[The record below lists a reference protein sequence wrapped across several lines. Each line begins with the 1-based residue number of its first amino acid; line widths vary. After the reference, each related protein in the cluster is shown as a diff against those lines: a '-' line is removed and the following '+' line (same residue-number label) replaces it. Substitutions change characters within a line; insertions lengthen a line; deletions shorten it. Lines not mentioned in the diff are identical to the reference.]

1 MGMFDSFYIE
11 YQEKEHEVQTK
22 QFENLLDIW
31 RIGDVV
37 NQPKAGVQVYFE
49 ERFWNTGT
57 DVMDYSFEHDDTA
70 NCVIFIV
77 IANGVFVYSNV
88 VDSFHTNILNRNM
101 VLNEIKSLQEEWSD
115 VNKQNDFFV
124 NHLNK
129 KQQEI
134 ASYRKELNLILGYI
148 REYATKD
155 EEKSK
160 FEGLTKHHYSRLE
173 QIQSESDLLD
183 VINDIADTA
192 LMSNT
197 WDDVDIDTDQLV
209 QYRI

>member
-1 MGMFDSFYIE
+1 MGMFDSFYVE

-22 QFENLLDIW
+22 QFENLLDVW

-57 DVMDYSFEHDDTA
+57 DVMDYPFEHDTA

-88 VDSFHTNILNRNM
+88 VDDFHTKNALNRSM
-101 VLNEIKSLQEEWSD
+101 VLNEIKTLQEEWSD
-115 VNKQNDFFV
+115 VNKQNEFFV

-129 KQQEI
+129 KQREI
-134 ASYRKELNLILGYI
+134 VSYREEFNLILGYI

-155 EEKSK
+155 EEKNK
-160 FEGLTKHHYSRLE
+160 FEGLTKHHYPKLE

-192 LMSNT
+192 LMHST
-197 WDDVDIDTDQLV
+197 WSAIDIDTDQLA
-209 QYRI
+209 QHRI